1 MALPV
6 IPIALKGAA
15 SLIARR
21 GATEAIKKYGR
32 PTVKKA
38 QEAIAKRQK
47 AIDARV
53 MGKPTS
59 PTKGSKAR
67 SAETKKVQSR
77 EKRLREEQ
85 DELDNLLDLDNPP
98 VDEVP
103 LRFDLYGG
111 GMLSDD
117 RQTYAL
123 GSIVK
128 QFIKQ
133 AEKNRKKKNV

>member
-6 IPIALKGAA
+6 IPIALKAAA

-21 GATEAIKKYGR
+21 GAQEAIKKYGK

-53 MGKPTS
+53 IGKTTS

-67 SAETKKVQSR
+67 SAETNKVKAR
-77 EKRLREEQ
+77 ERRLKEEQ

-103 LRFDLYGG
+103 L
-111 GMLSDD
+111 
-117 RQTYAL
+117 
-123 GSIVK
+123 
-128 QFIKQ
+128 
-133 AEKNRKKKNV
+133 